1 MYVDGS
7 NRRQYV
13 SLWKVLYLQ
22 SEWYD
27 KLLAWLAL
35 QIAILSWYQH
45 CQTAHADSN
54 VWQYLNLS
62 LLMETLELASIW
74 HRTKSRILAMISA
87 AYLPPIAHV
96 FSGPTLG
103 RSTSNSSWG
112 AAREPLQGGWRPSLS
127 FSMLLTEEGV
137 CFSQYLSKTLGLNF
151 ITALQSRATSR
162 WGCVLTTKQEWIGF
176 MIYMMRCV
184 GLRTIP
190 YSCHKYYKYV
200 QAPWSIMGRGAA
212 LLSRRSLNI

>member
-1 MYVDGS
+1 MCVNGY
-7 NRRQYV
+7 NCRQYV

-22 SEWYD
+22 SELYD

-35 QIAILSWYQH
+35 QIAILSWYQQ

-74 HRTKSRILAMISA
+74 HPTKSQILAVISA
-87 AYLPPIAHV
+87 AYLHLITHV

-112 AAREPLQGGWRPSLS
+112 ASGEPLQGGWGPSLS
-127 FSMLLTEEGV
+127 YSMLLTEEGV
-137 CFSQYLSKTLGLNF
+137 CFSLYLSKMSAQSEFHLSQSCSPGSLLG
-151 ITALQSRATSR
+151 
-162 WGCVLTTKQEWIGF
+162 
-176 MIYMMRCV
+176 
-184 GLRTIP
+184 
-190 YSCHKYYKYV
+190 
-200 QAPWSIMGRGAA
+200 GAVYWQQN
-212 LLSRRSLNI
+212 RNE